1 MKKKPTRS
9 SPAIDAAE
17 IRQFMAEHMLDDLV
31 IETDDNKI
39 EVRSGNPGF
48 YAPVSPRSVPSD
60 PAPSVSPAP
69 SAAPAASPYIQIRA
83 PMAGTFY
90 RASSPGSDPYAK
102 EGDKVNPNTTVC
114 VIEAMKVMNEIK
126 ADASGKIVKICL
138 ENAASIEQGAVMFEI
153 DPAG

>member
-1 MKKKPTRS
+1 MKKKQAPS
-9 SPAIDAAE
+9 VDAAE

-31 IETDDNKI
+31 IETNENKI

-48 YAPVSPRSVPSD
+48 YAPVSPKVPSPE
-60 PAPSVSPAP
+60 PAPSTPPVAP
-69 SAAPAASPYIQIRA
+69 VVSPYIQIRA

-90 RASSPGSDPYAK
+90 RASSPGSEPYAK

-138 ENAASIEQGAVMFEI
+138 ENAASIEQGAILFEI
-153 DPAG
+153 DPTG